1 MIQVN
6 IRIGKQPFSNEYVC
20 QINGIDKPLESTL
33 KLALLMRDV
42 GVNNEIAIDGDILF
56 VAKFLIED
64 DRIIAEAHSEKH
76 Y

>member
-1 MIQVN
+1 MKQVN
-6 IRIGKQPFSNEYVC
+6 IRIGKQPFSDQFVC
-20 QINGIDKPLESTL
+20 EINGIPKPLEPTL
-33 KLALLMRDV
+33 KLALLMQV
-42 GVNNEIAIDGDILF
+42 LGVNNEIAIDGDILY